1 MAHNSTSDEA
11 TVRALDDQERVAA
24 LERDTIALDR
34 LWSDDFVVNAPNYE
48 ISVGKRAAL
57 DAFVRGGIIN
67 FSSFERRIEFSR
79 ADGDFTFIMG
89 LETLVPL
96 SDAPSFGLKAGQP
109 TQRRFTNIWKRE
121 AGTWRLYVRH
131 ANVIPSR

>member
-1 MAHNSTSDEA
+1 MAHNSTSEEA
-11 TVRALDDQERVAA
+11 SVRALDDQERIAA
-24 LERDTIALDR
+24 LKRDTVALER

-48 ISVGKRAAL
+48 VSVGKRAAL

-67 FSSFERRIEFSR
+67 FSSFERQIEFSR
-79 ADGDFTFIMG
+79 TDGDFTFIMG

-96 SDAPSFGLKAGQP
+96 TDAPSFGLKAGRP

-121 AGTWRLYVRH
+121 SSTWRLYARH